1 MAKAHRV
8 FKIVRLSDGKF
19 SNGGSRP
26 SFSKAGKSWA
36 DVGHL
41 KNHLNLFKYGNW
53 DVYKGCKLVSYE
65 MVPND
70 DESIKLDEYFDELK
84 TEATVAKLKGLK
96 YW

>member
-1 MAKAHRV
+1 MAKTHRV

-26 SFSKAGKSWA
+26 SFTKAGKSWA

-41 KNHLNLFKYGNW
+41 KNHLNLFKYDNW
-53 DVYKGCKLVSYE
+53 DVYKGCELVSYE
-65 MVPND
+65 MVANEAESLNLD
-70 DESIKLDEYFDELK
+70 DYFTNFKE
-84 TEATVAKLKGLK
+84 EAMVAKLKGLS